1 MDTYVILLAAGV
13 TAFYFFSTRAFP
25 LSQKPNP
32 GRSFR
37 DDPNDITAMV
47 NSKRPYSMREANE
60 AGLKTKLAR
69 FLLVHAAAE
78 MTASISDDEDDDDTE
93 LVATAS
99 MAMLMQAC

>member
-1 MDTYVILLAAGV
+1 MLLLTAGLCGV
-13 TAFYFFSTRAFP
+13 TAFYFFSLRLP
-25 LSQKPNP
+25 PVPKPNP
-32 GRSFR
+32 GRSSG
-37 DDPNDITAMV
+37 DDPNDIAAMV

-78 MTASISDDEDDDDTE
+78 MTASISDDEDEDDTE